1 MTHPQYLTAWNQV
14 YFPLL
19 HLHQEKLLVFIVIW
33 VIYFQI
39 NYIYLNKKTIENIIN
54 IQNKLNPAD
63 INNSFI
69 MYKCN
74 EKFIIQ
80 SIDFLV

>member
-1 MTHPQYLTAWNQV
+1 MKSSLLSTVASAPRKTISVHSDMSNIIPDK
-14 YFPLL
+14 L
-19 HLHQEKLLVFIVIW
+19 HLFEQKDR
-33 VIYFQI
+33 
-39 NYIYLNKKTIENIIN
+39 IENIIK

>member
-1 MTHPQYLTAWNQV
+1 MKSSLLSTVTSAPRKTISVHSDMSNIIPNK
-14 YFPLL
+14 L
-19 HLHQEKLLVFIVIW
+19 HLFEQKDR
-33 VIYFQI
+33 
-39 NYIYLNKKTIENIIN
+39 IENIIN

-80 SIDFLV
+80 STDFLV

>member
-1 MTHPQYLTAWNQV
+1 MSNIIPDK
-14 YFPLL
+14 L
-19 HLHQEKLLVFIVIW
+19 HLFDQKDR
-33 VIYFQI
+33 
-39 NYIYLNKKTIENIIN
+39 IENIIN
-54 IQNKLNPAD
+54 IQNKLNPAH

-80 SIDFLV
+80 STDFLV

>member
-1 MTHPQYLTAWNQV
+1 MKSSLLSTVTSAPRKTISVHSDMSNIIPDK
-14 YFPLL
+14 L
-19 HLHQEKLLVFIVIW
+19 HLFEQKDR
-33 VIYFQI
+33 
-39 NYIYLNKKTIENIIN
+39 IENIIN

>member
-1 MTHPQYLTAWNQV
+1 MKSSLLSTVTSAPRKTISVHSDMSNIIPDK
-14 YFPLL
+14 L
-19 HLHQEKLLVFIVIW
+19 HLFDQKDR
-33 VIYFQI
+33 
-39 NYIYLNKKTIENIIN
+39 IENIIN

-80 SIDFLV
+80 STDFLV

>member
-1 MTHPQYLTAWNQV
+1 MKSS
-14 YFPLL
+14 LL
-19 HLHQEKLLVFIVIW
+19 STVTSAPRKTISVHCDMSNIIPDKLNLFE
-33 VIYFQI
+33 Q
-39 NYIYLNKKTIENIIN
+39 KDRIENIIK

>member
-1 MTHPQYLTAWNQV
+1 MKSSLLSTVTSAPRKTISVHSDMSNVIPDK
-14 YFPLL
+14 L
-19 HLHQEKLLVFIVIW
+19 HLFEQKDRM
-33 VIYFQI
+33 
-39 NYIYLNKKTIENIIN
+39 ENIIN

-69 MYKCN
+69 IYKCN

>member
-1 MTHPQYLTAWNQV
+1 MKSSLLSTVTSAPRKTISVHSDMSNIIPDK
-14 YFPLL
+14 L
-19 HLHQEKLLVFIVIW
+19 HLFEQKDR
-33 VIYFQI
+33 
-39 NYIYLNKKTIENIIN
+39 IENIIN

-80 SIDFLV
+80 STDFLV